1 MNGAITGAVSGAL
14 TSNYCFV
21 AGTAV
26 LTETGKMA
34 IEEIRKGDLVYA
46 WDEETGETGL
56 KEVLETY
63 INETEELI
71 HVHVAGRRSSAPL
84 RIRSIHR

>member
-1 MNGAITGAVSGAL
+1 MTGAL

-26 LTETGKMA
+26 LTEAGKMA
-34 IEEIRKGDLVYA
+34 IEEIQKGDLVYA
-46 WDEETGETGL
+46 WNEETGETGL

-71 HVHVAGRRSSAPL
+71 HVHVAGGRLSVPL